1 MTSAILVEPERSG
14 DEDAIRLVNI
24 AAFDGRTEEADL
36 VDDLRDS
43 GDLLLSLVARQD
55 GDVVGHV
62 AFSRVVVDDAAGPA
76 GAVGLAPVGVRP
88 DMQDRGIGAQLIE
101 TGLGKL
107 AAHGESVVLVVGSPG
122 YYTRFGFSVSAAER
136 YSSSYSGPH
145 FMALLLTDPGS
156 VPRGPVIYPD
166 AFGLVT

>member
-1 MTSAILVEPERSG
+1 MTLAILIEPERSG
-14 DEDAIRLVNI
+14 DEDAIRRVNI

-43 GDLLLSLVARQD
+43 GDLLLSLVALH
-55 GDVVGHV
+55 GEEVVGHV
-62 AFSRVVVDDAAGPA
+62 AFSRVVVDDATGPA

-101 TGLGKL
+101 SGLDEL
-107 AAHGESVVLVVGSPG
+107 TINGESVVLVVGNPS
-122 YYTRFGFSVSAAER
+122 YYTRFGFSASAAER

-145 FMALLLTDPGS
+145 FMALLLTDTGS

>member
-1 MTSAILVEPERSG
+1 MTSAILIEPERSG

-36 VDDLRDS
+36 VDDLRDG
-43 GDLLLSLVARQD
+43 GDLLLTLVARQD

-76 GAVGLAPVGVRP
+76 GAVGLAPIGVRP

-101 TGLGKL
+101 TGLGEL
-107 AAHGESVVLVVGSPG
+107 AAHGESVVLVVGNPG

-145 FMALLLTDPGS
+145 FMALLLTDPAS
-156 VPRGPVIYPD
+156 VPGGPVIYPD

>member
-1 MTSAILVEPERSG
+1 
-14 DEDAIRLVNI
+14 
-24 AAFDGRTEEADL
+24 
-36 VDDLRDS
+36 
-43 GDLLLSLVARQD
+43 
-55 GDVVGHV
+55 
-62 AFSRVVVDDAAGPA
+62 
-76 GAVGLAPVGVRP
+76 
-88 DMQDRGIGAQLIE
+88 MQDRGIGAQLIE
-101 TGLGKL
+101 TGLGEL